1 MDTMLAENWWL
12 VVAALLI
19 GLLVAWWIFSSTRRT
34 TVTRDEAPDVGEPGK
49 AKRNQALID
58 SPRETTQDSGAAA
71 EAIAPSV
78 AGMGGVAMAA
88 TQLATKSEPEAE
100 PERVAA
106 EPAPEAPPASA
117 SEPVPAGTDDLTQI
131 KGLGPRISARLQE
144 AGVTSF
150 AQIAGWSEADIDDF
164 DERMNFKG
172 RVRRDRWVDQAR
184 MLASGDRAA
193 YEAEFGKL

>member
-34 TVTRDEAPDVGEPGK
+34 TITRDEAPDVGEPGK
-49 AKRNQALID
+49 AKRNHALID
-58 SPRETTQDSGAAA
+58 SPRETTLDSGAAA

-88 TQLATKSEPEAE
+88 TQLATKSEPETE

-117 SEPVPAGTDDLTQI
+117 SEPVAAGADDLTQI

-150 AQIAGWSEADIDDF
+150 TQIAGWSEADIDDF

-184 MLASGDRAA
+184 MLASGDHAA